1 MLIVLITA
9 PYIKKI
15 NLEEAERLKEFRNFE
30 IQRRDLDWLA
40 FDLSYK
46 VCLRKNNFNSFLK
59 LIFR

>member
-46 VCLRKNNFNSFLK
+46 VCL
-59 LIFR
+59 